1 VTRNLLGVFT
11 AVLVAGTVLSAR
23 EFWDDKVFTTWSDQ
37 ELQRILTDSPWSLK
51 AEVVDAAAAPARDG
65 GAGGRGG
72 RGGRGGADGG
82 RGPAQFNLTV
92 TWRTALPMKQAL
104 IRSQIGPNAAVPAEA
119 QGMLDQMEDAYAVSI
134 SGLPLAAGQAM
145 TGVQEAT
152 QLLRPGKA
160 PILPEQILTAPQA
173 DSTLMMLAIFPRS
186 AVIAV
191 EDGEV
196 EFVSQ
201 IANLTI
207 KRKFNLKE
215 MVYKGRLAL

>member
-1 VTRNLLGVFT
+1 VARKLLGVFT

-23 EFWDDKVFTTWSDQ
+23 EFWDDKAFTTWSDQ

-51 AEVVDAAAAPARDG
+51 AEVVDAAAPPARDG

-72 RGGRGGADGG
+72 RGGARGG

-104 IRSQIGPNAAVPAEA
+104 IRSQIGLNAAVPADA

-134 SGLPLAAGQAM
+134 SGLPLAAGQVMA
-145 TGVQEAT
+145 GVKEAT

-160 PILPEQILTAPQA
+160 PILPEEILTAPQA
-173 DSTLMMLAIFPRS
+173 DSTLMLLAIFPRS
-186 AVIAV
+186 ALIAV

-207 KRKFNLKE
+207 RRTFSLKE
-215 MVYKGRLAL
+215 MVYKGRLEL